1 MAVWVLVPASEWV
14 VACIAVS
21 EAVAILVAMRV
32 ATQVAMVVATQA
44 ITATEAVDSEVAT
57 IQEEVT
63 PALDTGRI
71 TTEDTIR
78 AVDRTTI
85 RADLMAA
92 TIVSHS
98 TRMDITEVVATEAV
112 AMEAMAS
119 LESKDAK
126 SCHRDS

>member
-1 MAVWVLVPASEWV
+1 
-14 VACIAVS
+14 
-21 EAVAILVAMRV
+21 
-32 ATQVAMVVATQA
+32 VAMVVATQA

-98 TRMDITEVVATEAV
+98 TRMDITEVVAMEAV